1 MKIKEKGCSYLY
13 HSGRLW
19 QALPWKA
26 TKGKW
31 YFWGKLMAY
40 SAPEDSGVNN
50 LSSKGLPYWQNL
62 KAFCWLHAISW
73 PGQSLPEAIGKL
85 GEHML
90 LPWAPPVRCLLLSV
104 VQDVFSSPPLLNS
117 GSAHGWQPRPHS
129 SVRASDRAEPLP
141 GYGTAFPHFFSIFF
155 FWWFNLTL
163 RVL

>member
-1 MKIKEKGCSYLY
+1 LSWDLGKEGACSLAWELKTKIKEKGCSYLY

-62 KAFCWLHAISW
+62 KAFC
-73 PGQSLPEAIGKL
+73 
-85 GEHML
+85 
-90 LPWAPPVRCLLLSV
+90 
-104 VQDVFSSPPLLNS
+104 
-117 GSAHGWQPRPHS
+117 
-129 SVRASDRAEPLP
+129 
-141 GYGTAFPHFFSIFF
+141 
-155 FWWFNLTL
+155 
-163 RVL
+163 